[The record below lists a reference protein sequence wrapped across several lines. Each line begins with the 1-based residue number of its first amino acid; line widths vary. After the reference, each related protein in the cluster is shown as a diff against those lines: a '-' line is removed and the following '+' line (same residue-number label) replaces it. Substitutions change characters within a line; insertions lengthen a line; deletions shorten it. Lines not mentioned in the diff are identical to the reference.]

1 MFHSLFIRL
10 INKFYNRHF
19 SQRKRPVSVSCQF
32 LYPVLTHKF
41 ISNSSVYVQLLSSD
55 TNLHKLNM
63 LTTVKD
69 EIIKIKIQDYV
80 VHIPQEQTT
89 CSHRQKN

>member
-1 MFHSLFIRL
+1 
-10 INKFYNRHF
+10 
-19 SQRKRPVSVSCQF
+19 
-32 LYPVLTHKF
+32 
-41 ISNSSVYVQLLSSD
+41 
-55 TNLHKLNM
+55 M

-80 VHIPQEQTT
+80 VHIPHEQTT